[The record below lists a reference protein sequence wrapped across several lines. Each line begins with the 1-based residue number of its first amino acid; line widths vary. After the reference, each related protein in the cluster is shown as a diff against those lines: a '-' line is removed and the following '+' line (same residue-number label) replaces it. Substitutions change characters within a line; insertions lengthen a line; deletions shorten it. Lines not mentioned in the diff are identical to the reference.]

1 MMEHQDKT
9 RNCLDN
15 VILDLSYC
23 LGEDFDMDC
32 DVPTSED
39 FLHELS
45 NDLQIPMLLEESN
58 FKEENA
64 ITDSSSLLH
73 KLNDWGSDSL
83 DITTTFFKEE
93 IKEEPKSPNSTSS
106 LDSWQAIEN
115 DAKVTLETPPI
126 SPPELINSSPPR
138 SPTTE
143 AVHQKFL
150 INEKPV
156 ILCNGTNGAIRI
168 IPYNNRNNCK
178 KNVVTSNVSDVKI
191 DTKRGSKVVL
201 ATPGTKIINLPRQ
214 VISSNVTTPT
224 ITVPNDLSNTRRV
237 LVSSKD
243 ISLITQQNNRINSL
257 SNINCIGNSTTNTVF
272 PVITNPNVPAMK
284 IEQTTS
290 KLVPASVKREMQ
302 LRVLKR
308 QQRMIK
314 NRESA
319 SLSRKKKKEYVSSL
333 ETRISDLEKENVEL
347 RKENASLKER
357 LCELEST
364 STKPKSTFQPNLKKT
379 SVLLAVLLVLS
390 VNLGSISLMKR
401 PAAELSVNEMSSPRH
416 HSRTLLW
423 QNNDISDTPIVVN
436 ASSGFPHNPLTC
448 PLHINQTESLRLNSE
463 LRRWIGVE
471 ENGFASSEE
480 ERASSLEVNRME
492 QKLKE
497 LMLPPNPTLVAPQP
511 PVNKSNSN
519 LPSPKRKI
527 RKQKK
532 VVEHELQLLSSAQA
546 QRAGLLEA
554 IRRRD
559 DTFYVVSFSSDH
571 LLLPAIAHNNTLR
584 PKMSLILPAIP
595 FNVSVNSEE
604 PLMMMQIDCEVLDTR
619 LVEVKE
625 QDIPHHMRASRHPSP
640 TPPNVS
646 DSVAVHQQTYR
657 PYFMRA
663 PSETSQSRPFNS
675 NENLNAYPSSVYKS
689 RTRLRDF
696 P

>member
-1 MMEHQDKT
+1 MMEHQYKT
-9 RNCLDN
+9 GNCLDN

-23 LGEDFDMDC
+23 LGDEFDMDC
-32 DVPTSED
+32 DIPTSED

-58 FKEENA
+58 FKEECE
-64 ITDSSSLLH
+64 ISDSSSLLH
-73 KLNDWGSDSL
+73 KLNDWGNDSL
-83 DITTTFFKEE
+83 ELQFFKDE

-106 LDSWQAIEN
+106 IDSWQAIEN

-126 SPPELINSSPPR
+126 SPPETTNGSPPR

-143 AVHQKFL
+143 TVHQKFA

-156 ILCNGTNGAIRI
+156 ILCNGSNGAIRI
-168 IPYNNRNNCK
+168 LPYNNRNNCK
-178 KNVVTSNVSDVKI
+178 KNFVTSNVSDVNVNGK
-191 DTKRGSKVVL
+191 KSQGKVVV
-201 ATPGTKIINLPRQ
+201 AAPGTKIINLQRQ
-214 VISSNVTTPT
+214 VIGSNVTPPT

-237 LVSSKD
+237 LVSTKD
-243 ISLITQQNNRINSL
+243 ISLLTQQNNRINSL
-257 SNINCIGNSTTNTVF
+257 SNINCISGSTANTVI
-272 PVITNPNVPAMK
+272 PVITNPNVPAVK

-319 SLSRKKKKEYVSSL
+319 CLSRKKKKEYVSSL
-333 ETRISDLEKENVEL
+333 ETRISDLEKENLEL

-357 LCELEST
+357 LCELEGGV

-379 SVLLAVLLVLS
+379 SVILAVLLVVS

-401 PAAELSVNEMSSPRH
+401 PAAELSLHEMSGGGNSGGLRH
-416 HSRTLLW
+416 TSRTLLW
-423 QNNDISDTPIVVN
+423 QNDDIGDSASAIGAN
-436 ASSGFPHNPLTC
+436 ATYSSPLTC

-471 ENGFASSEE
+471 EDGFASNEE
-480 ERASSLEVNRME
+480 EKASSLEMNKME

-497 LMLPPNPTLVAPQP
+497 LMLPPSPNLFTSHPQP
-511 PVNKSNSN
+511 PSNKSN
-519 LPSPKRKI
+519 LPSPKKKV

-532 VVEHELQLLSSAQA
+532 VLGQELQVLSGGGGH
-546 QRAGLLEA
+546 AGLLEA

-625 QDIPHHMRASRHPSP
+625 QDIPHHMRTTRHPSP

-646 DSVAVHQQTYR
+646 DSVAVHQQAYR

-663 PSETSQSRPFNS
+663 SSDASQTRPFNS
-675 NENLNAYPSSVYKS
+675 NENYPPVYKT